1 MTSTTPPRVRIDE
14 YLDGRI
20 ALLTLNR
27 PDAANAIDDEMATA
41 IEAAVARIT
50 AAPHVE
56 AVVLTGAGRIFC
68 SGGDVGVFKAALSN
82 GDDGELA
89 RLLDRLATRIH
100 GALEAL
106 VSAGPL
112 LIAAVNGPA
121 TGAGLGLVCACDF
134 AYAKPSATLRP
145 GFSTLGLSPDTGTT
159 QFLPRIVG
167 ARKALELLIRG
178 DAITSDAATALGIYS
193 EVIDGDDAA
202 FIDSVLDRVKPL
214 IASGRAACET
224 RRLIR
229 QTMAPGLHAQLAA
242 EQASL
247 VALAASPQVTGR
259 LKKALGL

>member
-1 MTSTTPPRVRIDE
+1 MTPEATPLVLIDE
-14 YLDGRI
+14 RLDGRV

-27 PDAANAIDDEMATA
+27 PDATNAIDDDMALA
-41 IEAAVARIT
+41 IEAAVARI
-50 AAPHVE
+50 AASPRIE

-68 SGGDVGVFKAALSN
+68 SGGDVGVFKAALGS

-106 VSAGPL
+106 VNAGPL

-121 TGAGLGLVCACDF
+121 TGAGLGFVCACDF

-145 GFSTLGLSPDTGTT
+145 GFSKLGLSPDTGTT

-178 DAITSDAATALGIYS
+178 DAITPDAATALGIFN
-193 EVIDGDDAA
+193 EVIAGDDAA
-202 FIDSVLDRVKPL
+202 FIDTVMERVRPL

-229 QTMAPGLHAQLAA
+229 QTMAPALHAQLAA

-247 VALAASPQVTGR
+247 VGLAASPLVVGR

>member
-1 MTSTTPPRVRIDE
+1 MSNESSNLVLIE
-14 YLDGRI
+14 ECLDGRV
-20 ALLTLNR
+20 AVLTLNR
-27 PDAANAIDDEMATA
+27 PDATNAIDDDMALA

-50 AAPHVE
+50 ASLRIE
-56 AVVLTGAGRIFC
+56 AVVLTGAGRVFC
-68 SGGDVGVFKAALSN
+68 SGGDVGVFKAALGS

-106 VSAGPL
+106 VNAGPL

-121 TGAGLGLVCACDF
+121 TGAGLGLICACDF

-145 GFSTLGLSPDTGTT
+145 GFSKLGLSPDTGTT

-167 ARKALELLIRG
+167 ARKALEILIRG
-178 DAITSDAATALGIYS
+178 DAITPEAATQLGIFN
-193 EVIDGDDAA
+193 EVIDIDDAGFVDA
-202 FIDSVLDRVKPL
+202 VLERIKPL

-229 QTMAPGLHAQLAA
+229 ATMAPGLHAQLAA

-247 VALAASPQVTGR
+247 VALASSPLVTGR

>member
-1 MTSTTPPRVRIDE
+1 MNMSSSDLVLVDEHLNGRV
-14 YLDGRI
+14 
-20 ALLTLNR
+20 AVLTLNR
-27 PDAANAIDDEMATA
+27 PEATNAIDDAMALA
-41 IEAAVARIT
+41 LEAAVARI
-50 AAPHVE
+50 AGSPAIE
-56 AVVLTGAGRIFC
+56 AVVLTGAGRVFC
-68 SGGDVGVFKAALSN
+68 SGGDVGVFKAALGE
-82 GDDGELA
+82 GDDAALA

-106 VSAGPL
+106 INAGPL
-112 LIAAVNGPA
+112 LVAAVNGPA
-121 TGAGLGLVCACDF
+121 TGAGLGFVCACDF

-145 GFSTLGLSPDTGTT
+145 GFSKLGLSPDTGTT

-167 ARKALELLIRG
+167 ARKALEILIRG
-178 DAITSDAATALGIYS
+178 DAITPDDATRLGIFN

-202 FIDSVLDRVKPL
+202 FIDAVLERIKPL

-229 QTMAPGLHAQLAA
+229 QTMAPGMHEQLAA

-247 VALAASPQVTGR
+247 VALASSPLVTGR